1 MFNIRWWFG
10 DTKKMIKQKFLYLT
24 LLVIISIFSILL
36 LGLNKKNLY
45 TPENIVLKNV
55 KNFESKELYSNQVI
69 NFFSLTKEKKIT
81 VLNIWSSWC
90 LPCRNEHGH
99 LMKLSGNDSIN
110 MIGINYKDKPKNA
123 KSFLNEL
130 GNPFETILTDDSG
143 LISIDLGAYGVPETF
158 LINNFD
164 KKIIRKYIG
173 PLNNEILAEIITLSK
188 L

>member
-1 MFNIRWWFG
+1 MFNIRWWFR

-81 VLNIWSSWC
+81 VLNIWS
-90 LPCRNEHGH
+90 
-99 LMKLSGNDSIN
+99 
-110 MIGINYKDKPKNA
+110 Y
-123 KSFLNEL
+123 
-130 GNPFETILTDDSG
+130 
-143 LISIDLGAYGVPETF
+143 
-158 LINNFD
+158 
-164 KKIIRKYIG
+164 
-173 PLNNEILAEIITLSK
+173 
-188 L
+188 

>member
-1 MFNIRWWFG
+1 MV
-10 DTKKMIKQKFLYLT
+10 KQKFFYLI
-24 LLVIISIFSILL
+24 LLIIIFIFSILL

-45 TPENIVLKNV
+45 TPENIILKKV
-55 KNFESKELYSNQVI
+55 ENFESKELYSNNVT

-99 LMKLSGNDSIN
+99 LMILSGNDYIN
-110 MIGINYKDKPKNA
+110 VIGINYKDNPKNA

-130 GNPFETILTDDSG
+130 GNPFETILIDDTG
-143 LISIDLGAYGVPETF
+143 LISIELGAYGVPETL

-173 PLNNEILAEIITLSK
+173 PLDNEKLAEIISLSK